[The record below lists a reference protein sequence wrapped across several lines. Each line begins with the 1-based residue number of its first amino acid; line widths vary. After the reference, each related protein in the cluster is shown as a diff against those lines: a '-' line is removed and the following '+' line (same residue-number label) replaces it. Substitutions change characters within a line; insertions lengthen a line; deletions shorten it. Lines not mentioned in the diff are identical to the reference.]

1 MRIEVRVTPG
11 AREDEVVGWR
21 DGTLRVRVRAA
32 AEQGKANEA
41 VCRVIGEALGIP
53 KSFVTVTRGSV
64 SRRKLVELEGI
75 DEGELQRRLDSLA
88 R

>member
-1 MRIEVRVTPG
+1 MRIEVGVTPG

-41 VCRVIGEALGIP
+41 VCRVISEALGLP
-53 KSFVTVTRGSV
+53 KTFVTVARGAA
-64 SRRKLVELEGI
+64 SRRKVVELEGI